1 MKAILVF
8 IDGTICDAS
17 QRYHLGIGTPEF
29 YRREEIL
36 KDVAVPGSVQ
46 CLQELAQ
53 GYQLV
58 YIGARPVCTLA
69 VTEEWLAQMGFP
81 AGPVYLGEAQAER
94 LVLVKELR
102 DQFDFVA
109 GIGDRWDD
117 NELHREIG
125 CLSIIL
131 QEHAGDW
138 ASVPQH
144 ILDHQRRQPV
154 ITTMLNRKSI
164 RRYTPEVP
172 TDEIIQTIVRAGQQA
187 PFAGQ
192 MGSLLLARNKPNPF
206 DAPLLFTICVDL
218 HRLELIMARRG
229 WKLVTNDLSI
239 LFFGIQDAALMAENM
254 VIAAESL
261 GLGSCFLGGVPY
273 EADQI
278 VKEYHLPKRVFPLV
292 QLAMGYPAENPPP
305 RPRYPLDYTLFNEAY
320 PELSEERVARAMREM
335 DVGYL
340 KQDYYRKLDAMVELE
355 DGRKEKYT
363 YDTYSW
369 TEHMS
374 RKWGQWFRTADEL
387 LEQLRICGFEIST
400 GSEET
405 LESRPSEND

>member
-1 MKAILVF
+1 MQAILVF

-29 YRREEIL
+29 YQCEEML
-36 KDVAVPGSVQ
+36 QDAAVPGSVQ

-53 GYQLV
+53 RYELV
-58 YIGARPVCTLA
+58 YIGARPVCTLPY
-69 VTEEWLAQMGFP
+69 TEEWLSQSGFP
-81 AGPVYLGEAQAER
+81 MGYICLGETQTER
-94 LVLVKELR
+94 LALVRKLR
-102 DQFDFVA
+102 EKFDFIA

-117 NELHREIG
+117 NELHLEIG

-138 ASVPQH
+138 VGVPQR
-144 ILDHQRRQPV
+144 ILDHQCRQPV

-164 RRYTPEVP
+164 RHYTSELPP
-172 TDEIIQTIVRAGQQA
+172 DEIIKTIVRAGQQA

-192 MGSLLLARNKPNPF
+192 MGSVLLARNKPNPWN
-206 DAPLLFTICVDL
+206 APLLFTICVDL

-229 WKLVTNDLSI
+229 WKLVMNDLSI

-261 GLGSCFLGGVPY
+261 GLGSCFLGGAPY
-273 EADQI
+273 QADRI
-278 VKEYHLPKRVFPLV
+278 VKEYRLPKRVFPLV
-292 QLAMGYPAENPPP
+292 QLVMGYPAEAPPP
-305 RPRYPLDYTLFNEAY
+305 RPRYPLDYVLFEDTY
-320 PELSEERVARAMREM
+320 PELSEELITWAMKEM
-335 DVGYL
+335 DKGYL

-355 DGRKEKYT
+355 GGQEERYT

-374 RKWGQWFRTADEL
+374 RKWGQWFRSADEL

-400 GSEET
+400 EIEATIGLRHSEDE
-405 LESRPSEND
+405 